1 MVTAG
6 VTVVIDFDV
15 IVGDNNDDGDAISN
29 KEKQNFNNVFT
40 PFDWKA
46 SKNMNT
52 FSLCTNPLAQSKWQV
67 KIMKEFDGI
76 NIYFFLNICLLGK
89 FFFIMAIF

>member
-76 NIYFFLNICLLGK
+76 NIYFFVNICLLGK
-89 FFFIMAIF
+89 FFFIMAIS

>member
-40 PFDWKA
+40 PFD
-46 SKNMNT
+46 
-52 FSLCTNPLAQSKWQV
+52 
-67 KIMKEFDGI
+67 
-76 NIYFFLNICLLGK
+76 
-89 FFFIMAIF
+89 